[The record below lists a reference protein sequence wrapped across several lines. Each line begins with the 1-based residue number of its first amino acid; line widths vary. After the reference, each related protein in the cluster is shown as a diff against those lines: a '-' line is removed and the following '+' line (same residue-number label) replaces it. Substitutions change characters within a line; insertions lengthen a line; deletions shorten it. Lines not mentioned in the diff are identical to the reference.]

1 MVIINWILIIT
12 ATIYLGY
19 IIFFF
24 SGLRKLKPHQVNL
37 SEYPFLSVVVTAR
50 NEEKVIKET
59 LLSLARQ
66 DYPRDR
72 YEIVVVNDRSTDAT
86 GRIIQEMRQ
95 LTPNLRTITIT
106 DRKENISP
114 KKRALI
120 EAVKT
125 VKSNYILTTDA
136 DCLHDEGWLA
146 SYAALIGDNLGI
158 ATGLTVFHLEEYRNS
173 FERTWQNM
181 QNIEYISEQLVAAGT
196 IGHNVGFTAN
206 GNNMLFNRQLY
217 ERYEQEAIQKQ
228 VISGDDF
235 FIIQTAQKYGFRLRF
250 SLNPATIVHT
260 PPQRTLKDLL
270 NQRARWSSKIGR
282 ASNPVVLFSA
292 NTFIYYLGITL
303 YPLFLIFMPQYWA
316 IFPLLYGIKIVADT
330 SCVIYGYKK
339 LGLKLGTIDYILLQ
353 LVHAPFI
360 VLCAIIGI
368 LFGFDWKGE
377 RYTIDSIKS

>member
-1 MVIINWILIIT
+1 MVIINWILIVT
-12 ATIYLGY
+12 AAIYFGY

-37 SEYPFLSVVVTAR
+37 SEYPFISVVVAAR
-50 NEEKVIKET
+50 NEERVIRET

-66 DYPRDR
+66 NYPRDR

-86 GRIIQEMRQ
+86 GRIIQEMQQ
-95 LTPNLRTITIT
+95 LIPNLRSITIT
-106 DRKENISP
+106 DKQENISP

-125 VKSNYILTTDA
+125 INSGYILTTDA

-146 SYAALIGDNLGI
+146 GYVAMIGDNLGI

-173 FERTWQNM
+173 YERIWQNM

-196 IGHNVGFTAN
+196 IGHNIGFTAN
-206 GNNMLFNRQLY
+206 GNNMLFNRQIY
-217 ERYEQEAIQKQ
+217 ERYEQEAVQKQ

-235 FIIQTAQKYGFRLRF
+235 FIIQTAQKYRYRLRF

-260 PPQRTLKDLL
+260 PPQRTIKDLL
-270 NQRARWSSKIGR
+270 NQRARWSSKISR
-282 ASNPVVLFSA
+282 ASSPVVFFAA
-292 NTFIYYLGITL
+292 NTFIYYLGLTL
-303 YPLFLIFMPQYWA
+303 YPLLLFFMPQYWV

-330 SCVIYGYKK
+330 AYVSYGYKK
-339 LGLKLGTIDYILLQ
+339 LGLKLSAIDYILLQ

-360 VLCAIIGI
+360 ILCAIIGI

>member
-1 MVIINWILIIT
+1 V
-12 ATIYLGY
+12 
-19 IIFFF
+19 
-24 SGLRKLKPHQVNL
+24 
-37 SEYPFLSVVVTAR
+37 
-50 NEEKVIKET
+50 
-59 LLSLARQ
+59 
-66 DYPRDR
+66 
-72 YEIVVVNDRSTDAT
+72 
-86 GRIIQEMRQ
+86 
-95 LTPNLRTITIT
+95 
-106 DRKENISP
+106 
-114 KKRALI
+114 
-120 EAVKT
+120 
-125 VKSNYILTTDA
+125 
-136 DCLHDEGWLA
+136 
-146 SYAALIGDNLGI
+146 ALIGDNLGI

-173 FERTWQNM
+173 YERTLQNM
-181 QNIEYISEQLVAAGT
+181 QKIEYISEQLVAAGT

-260 PPQRTLKDLL
+260 PPQRTLKEIL

-282 ASNPVVLFSA
+282 ASAPVVLFSA

-303 YPLFLIFMPQYWA
+303 YWT

-330 SCVIYGYKK
+330 SYVSYGYKK
-339 LGLKLGTIDYILLQ
+339 LGLKLRVIDYILLQ

-360 VLCAIIGI
+360 ILCAIIGI

-377 RYTIDSIKS
+377 RYTIDSTKS

>member
-1 MVIINWILIIT
+1 
-12 ATIYLGY
+12 
-19 IIFFF
+19 
-24 SGLRKLKPHQVNL
+24 
-37 SEYPFLSVVVTAR
+37 
-50 NEEKVIKET
+50 

-66 DYPRDR
+66 NYPRTR

-86 GRIIQEMRQ
+86 GRIIQETQ
-95 LTPNLRTITIT
+95 QQIPNLRAITIT
-106 DRKENISP
+106 DRQANISP

-125 VKSNYILTTDA
+125 IKSSYILTTDA
-136 DCLHDEGWLA
+136 DCLHDESWLA
-146 SYAALIGDNLGI
+146 SYVAMIGDNLGI

-196 IGHNVGFTAN
+196 IGHNIGFTAN

-235 FIIQTAQKYGFRLRF
+235 FIIQTAQKYRYRLRF

-270 NQRARWSSKIGR
+270 NQRARWSSKIGK
-282 ASNPVVLFSA
+282 ANNPVVLFSA
-292 NTFIYYLGITL
+292 NTFIYYLEITL
-303 YPLFLIFMPQYWA
+303 YPLLLIFMPQYWA
-316 IFPLLYGIKIVADT
+316 IFLLLYGIKIGADT
-330 SCVIYGYKK
+330 SYIIYGYKK
-339 LGLKLGTIDYILLQ
+339 LGLKLRAIDYILLQ

-360 VLCAIIGI
+360 ILCATIGM

>member
-12 ATIYLGY
+12 TAIYLGY
-19 IIFFF
+19 IVFFF
-24 SGLRKLKPHQVNL
+24 CGLRKIKPHQVNL
-37 SEYPFLSVVVTAR
+37 SKYPFLSVVVAAR

-66 DYPRDR
+66 NYPRDC

-86 GRIIQEMRQ
+86 GRIIREMQQ
-95 LTPNLRTITIT
+95 LIPNLRSITIT
-106 DRKENISP
+106 DRQENISP

-125 VKSNYILTTDA
+125 INSNYILTTDA
-136 DCLHDEGWLA
+136 DCRHDEDWLA
-146 SYAALIGDNLGI
+146 SYVALITDNLGI

-173 FERTWQNM
+173 FERIWQGM
-181 QNIEYISEQLVAAGT
+181 QNIEYISEQLVAAGA

-217 ERYEQEAIQKQ
+217 EKYEQEAIQKQ

-235 FIIQTAQKYGFRLRF
+235 FIIQTAQKYRFRLRF

-270 NQRARWSSKIGR
+270 NQRARWSSKISR
-282 ASNPVVLFSA
+282 ASSPVVLFAA
-292 NTFIYYLGITL
+292 NTFIYYLGLTL
-303 YPLFLIFMPQYWA
+303 YPLLLIFMPQYWV

-330 SCVIYGYKK
+330 AYVSYGYKK
-339 LGLKLGTIDYILLQ
+339 LGLKLSAIDYILLQ

-360 VLCAIIGI
+360 ILCAIIGI
-368 LFGFDWKGE
+368 LFGFNWKGE

>member
-12 ATIYLGY
+12 AATYLGY
-19 IIFFF
+19 IVFFF
-24 SGLRKLKPHQVNL
+24 RGWRKLKPHQVNL
-37 SEYPFLSVVVTAR
+37 SEYPFLSVVVAAR

-66 DYPRDR
+66 NYPRDC

-86 GRIIQEMRQ
+86 GRIIREMQQ
-95 LTPNLRTITIT
+95 LIPNLRSITIT
-106 DRKENISP
+106 DRQENISP
-114 KKRALI
+114 KKWALI

-125 VKSNYILTTDA
+125 INSNYILTTDA
-136 DCLHDEGWLA
+136 DCLHDENWLA

-158 ATGLTVFHLEEYRNS
+158 ATGLTVFHLEKYMNN
-173 FERTWQNM
+173 FERTWQGM
-181 QNIEYISEQLVAAGT
+181 QNIEYISEQLVAAGA

-217 ERYEQEAIQKQ
+217 EKYEQEAIQKQ

-235 FIIQTAQKYGFRLRF
+235 FIIQTAQKYRFRLRF

-270 NQRARWSSKIGR
+270 NQRARWSSKISR
-282 ASNPVVLFSA
+282 ASSPVVLFAA
-292 NTFIYYLGITL
+292 NTFIYYFGLTL
-303 YPLFLIFMPQYWA
+303 YPLLLIFMPQYWA

-330 SCVIYGYKK
+330 TYVSYGYKK
-339 LGLKLGTIDYILLQ
+339 LGLKLSAIDYILLQ

-360 VLCAIIGI
+360 ILCAIIGI
-368 LFGFDWKGE
+368 LFGFNWKGE